1 MPKLYQTE
9 NHSGALRLR
18 LSVATDPKNMLDNV
32 KQSINSKTKTG
43 TSKESSRRSQ
53 AALNEFRQ
61 SVALKRH
68 SSHLS
73 QDANGNAVVFLDSTE
88 NSTPSMGH
96 ASGSEESLPSFEHKI
111 FHMSDLKGL
120 NTSRVS
126 VDSFATGS
134 EKETPVTPTIA
145 VVDTEVEEDTHD
157 GGGDG
162 DGNGA
167 KVDNAEETFKKPPPI
182 SHSQPI
188 AIPPSQNAVDRGNAS
203 NGGLGPDVTALISP
217 AAPNNIAGLKLEDAV
232 KKVRRRPPPEMIE
245 SEGSSN
251 RPSYELSNSNPLSGI
266 DDDEEENF
274 PQFPGISDKRK
285 HRGIF
290 RRRKEDV
297 VQTVRERQSMDLL
310 NEVEIEEEPEE
321 AKPTN
326 GISPVVANPHVA
338 LKTTM
343 RKMKKKNKGFDENKP
358 WKNHSKLDEVT
369 DSERKRYE
377 GVWVSNKGYLVNKVV
392 TRLAGVDY
400 SKNYSAEE
408 QERKK
413 DLLKQDPLELA
424 AKLSSA
430 LEPHTHENMEDHIKE
445 RHGLIL
451 ADPNE
456 LIHGV
461 VVKRIWK
468 RSRLPLDTL
477 AAIWDLVDFRKDGTL
492 NKIEFIVG
500 MWLVDQCLYGRKLP
514 KKVEEQVWSSLGNMG
529 LNVVIRK
536 KRR

>member
-1 MPKLYQTE
+1 MPKLYQSE

-18 LSVATDPKNMLDNV
+18 LSVVTDPKNMLDNV
-32 KQSINSKTKTG
+32 KQSINSKAKTG
-43 TSKESSRRSQ
+43 TSKESARRNQ

-68 SSHLS
+68 SSHVS
-73 QDANGNAVVFLDSTE
+73 QDANGNTVFLLDSTE
-88 NSTPSMGH
+88 NSTPSLGQ

-120 NTSRVS
+120 NTSRLS

-134 EKETPVTPTIA
+134 ENETPVTPTIA
-145 VVDTEVEEDTHD
+145 VVDTDAEEETND
-157 GGGDG
+157 GAGGDG
-162 DGNGA
+162 AKDENG
-167 KVDNAEETFKKPPPI
+167 EETFKKPPPI
-182 SHSQPI
+182 NHSQPI

-203 NGGLGPDVTALISP
+203 NGGLGPDVAALISP
-217 AAPNNIAGLKLEDAV
+217 TAPSSMAGLKLEDAV

-245 SEGSSN
+245 SEGSSG
-251 RPSYELSNSNPLSGI
+251 RHSFDLSHSNLSGI
-266 DDDEEENF
+266 EDDDEENF
-274 PQFPGISDKRK
+274 PQFPGISDKKK

-297 VQTVRERQSMDLL
+297 AQTVRERQSMDLL

-321 AKPTN
+321 TKPTS

-343 RKMKKKNKGFDENKP
+343 RKMKKKNKDFDENKP

-400 SKNYSAEE
+400 SKNYTEEE

-413 DLLKQDPLELA
+413 ALLKQDPLELA

-430 LEPHTHENMEDHIKE
+430 LEPHTHENMDDHIKE

-492 NKIEFIVG
+492 NKIEFLVG

-514 KKVEEQVWSSLGNMG
+514 KKVEEQVWSSLGNIG